1 MHQSIHNHCKLKVF
15 GVLHA
20 IGLGIWDQSHFGNK
34 PPKTTI
40 FVHICAQFG
49 SLKVYIILIV
59 FVYHSSWYI
68 QKGGLPAHSTYSTG
82 GLPEHS
88 TYSRG
93 GSLHTVYTV
102 GGAPCTQYIQ

>member
-59 FVYHSSWYI
+59 FVVIRASNRLQIMVLMKKSI
-68 QKGGLPAHSTYSTG
+68 TVAKTQKKHIAVPSGGENLFFDIIP
-82 GLPEHS
+82 
-88 TYSRG
+88 
-93 GSLHTVYTV
+93 
-102 GGAPCTQYIQ
+102 

>member
-59 FVYHSSWYI
+59 FVVIRASNRLQIMVLLKKVDYSS
-68 QKGGLPAHSTYSTG
+68 
-82 GLPEHS
+82 
-88 TYSRG
+88 
-93 GSLHTVYTV
+93 
-102 GGAPCTQYIQ
+102 

>member
-1 MHQSIHNHCKLKVF
+1 MHQSIHNHSKLKVF

-59 FVYHSSWYI
+59 FVVIRASNRLQIMVLLKKVDYSS
-68 QKGGLPAHSTYSTG
+68 
-82 GLPEHS
+82 
-88 TYSRG
+88 
-93 GSLHTVYTV
+93 
-102 GGAPCTQYIQ
+102 

>member
-1 MHQSIHNHCKLKVF
+1 MHQCIHNHCKLKVF

-59 FVYHSSWYI
+59 FVVIRASNRLQIMVLMKKVDYSS
-68 QKGGLPAHSTYSTG
+68 
-82 GLPEHS
+82 
-88 TYSRG
+88 
-93 GSLHTVYTV
+93 
-102 GGAPCTQYIQ
+102 

>member
-59 FVYHSSWYI
+59 FVVIRASNRLQIMVLMKKVDYSS
-68 QKGGLPAHSTYSTG
+68 
-82 GLPEHS
+82 
-88 TYSRG
+88 
-93 GSLHTVYTV
+93 
-102 GGAPCTQYIQ
+102 